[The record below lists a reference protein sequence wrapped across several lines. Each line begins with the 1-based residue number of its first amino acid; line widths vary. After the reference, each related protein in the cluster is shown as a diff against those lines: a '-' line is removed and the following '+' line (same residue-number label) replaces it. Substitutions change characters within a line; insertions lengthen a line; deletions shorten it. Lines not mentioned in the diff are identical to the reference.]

1 MREENKVMNP
11 FFSILIPV
19 FNQVGLMDHC
29 IETIKNQSY
38 KDFEVILVDDGSTD
52 DSYNM
57 CLGFCQGDDRFR
69 VLKHEKNGSLVAAR
83 YTGMKEC
90 QGQYIL
96 FVDSDDYLEE
106 NALQLLHDSLENNP
120 VDILRFGYI
129 KEFSDNMEG
138 GFGLVLENE
147 EVPPL
152 HTNEPL
158 SAIMTDELVPNVW
171 KNCYSREVI
180 KEAVNKVEPF
190 YCNMGEDVFWSCV
203 FFTCAKSND
212 FLDKC
217 LYHYIIGTGMS
228 TQAKNQT
235 VEKLQN
241 HVNNIKACVD
251 HMREFFTKYNPKYL
265 DKVDEKAVSMYCFVL
280 IMFMK
285 DEKDYRKIVDYLKVF
300 DKSGLE
306 TVYDY
311 GCNKALAFKF
321 RFEYN
326 ITDEMLDELGVTY
339 DKFSLK

>member
-1 MREENKVMNP
+1 MNP

-29 IETIKNQSY
+29 IETIKNQTF

-57 CLGFCQGDDRFR
+57 CLGFCKSDDRFKVFR
-69 VLKHEKNGSLVAAR
+69 HEKNGSLVAAR

-90 QGQYIL
+90 SGRYVL
-96 FVDSDDYLEE
+96 FVDSDDYLET
-106 NALQLLHDSLENNP
+106 NALELLKDSLEKNP

-129 KEFSDNMEG
+129 KEFSDDMEG
-138 GFGLVLENE
+138 GFGLVTENQ

-152 HTNEPL
+152 HTKEPL
-158 SAIMTDELVPNVW
+158 HDVMTDELVPNVW
-171 KNCYSREVI
+171 KNCYSKSVI
-180 KEAVNKVEPF
+180 KEAVNRVEPF
-190 YCNMGEDVFWSCV
+190 YCNMGEDVFWSSV
-203 FFTCAKSND
+203 FFTCAKSDGILEN
-212 FLDKC
+212 C

-228 TQAKNQT
+228 TQAKNQN
-235 VEKLQN
+235 VEKLQT

-251 HMREFFTKYNPKYL
+251 HMREYFSKYNPKYL
-265 DKVDEKAVSMYCFVL
+265 EMLDEKAISMYCFVL

-306 TVYDY
+306 MVYDY
-311 GCNKALAFKF
+311 GCNKALLFKF

-326 ITDEMLDELGVTY
+326 ITDEMLDELGVKY